1 MTSNNTLLHRIDSAG
16 RSLLYALSGAA
27 LLTIS
32 VSAFASND
40 DDDVVQVDSQPAYLM
55 NNPDMP
61 VWQLT
66 ITSLDNDIVIQS
78 FTLNR
83 GNCLISYPGR
93 GQNVNKR
100 LGYSQT
106 LTFTTPSNDGF
117 TKCKPLE
124 FTVQT
129 SKGEFT
135 YNW

>member
-1 MTSNNTLLHRIDSAG
+1 MTPNTALRPSLASSARCLFHALLS
-16 RSLLYALSGAA
+16 AA

-32 VSAFASND
+32 ASAFAGN
-40 DDDVVQVDSQPAYLM
+40 DDDVVQVDSQPAYMM